1 VNGGKRGIPVRLC
14 PNLIDHRFAFQQPG
28 AIRYLRF
35 SKCPS
40 FADGCL
46 DSKAYSQ
53 QMDEGQKRSGMIIY
67 IAIAVLVASMAY
79 FFVKA
84 FQSGPQEPHAPV
96 HDSK

>member
-1 VNGGKRGIPVRLC
+1 
-14 PNLIDHRFAFQQPG
+14 
-28 AIRYLRF
+28 
-35 SKCPS
+35 
-40 FADGCL
+40 
-46 DSKAYSQ
+46 
-53 QMDEGQKRSGMIIY
+53 MDEGQKRSGMIIY